1 MVSTICNGSLPSL
14 FFALHELD
22 STAKKTHDSSTSN
35 NWSANIYENEK
46 CGNYYTHNFLSK
58 TPYSVHNNTNGSA
71 FNQFSQASITRNT
84 SLVNKDFLALI
95 SDSPSSRDSGENI
108 FLDLFSVFSDIS
120 H

>member
-1 MVSTICNGSLPSL
+1 MVLTICNGSPPSL
-14 FFALHELD
+14 FFAWHELD

-58 TPYSVHNNTNGSA
+58 TPYFVHNNTNGLA
-71 FNQFSQASITRNT
+71 FNQFSQASITRNA
-84 SLVNKDFLALI
+84 SLVNKDFRALI
-95 SDSPSSRDSGENI
+95 LDSPSSRDSGENI

-120 H
+120 R